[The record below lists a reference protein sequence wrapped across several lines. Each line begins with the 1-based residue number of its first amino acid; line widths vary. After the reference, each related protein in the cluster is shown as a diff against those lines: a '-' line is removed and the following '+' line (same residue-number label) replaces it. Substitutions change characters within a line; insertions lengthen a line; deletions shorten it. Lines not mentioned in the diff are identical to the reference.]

1 MRIKNDDIQK
11 LIDNRIIE
19 PDKLP
24 SKRGSCLI
32 FLEGKKCMYGVKKI
46 ASACQKDTSGAASK
60 GFVLS
65 VMARAKVSSLMNEH
79 L

>member
-32 FLEGKKCMYGVKKI
+32 FFRGKEMYVWREKDSICLSEGHFWSCKQRFCIECNGK
-46 ASACQKDTSGAASK
+46 S
-60 GFVLS
+60 
-65 VMARAKVSSLMNEH
+65 
-79 L
+79 